1 MDVSELRCALEEG
14 GSSEAWTS
22 VLARFFESHHLS
34 YGHGTDNASDEA
46 YWLIRAQQGWLPEAW
61 SQPPCRDLI
70 NAVVELAERR
80 VLERKPLAYLLGEAW
95 FAGLCFEVDE
105 RVLIPR
111 SPLAELVER
120 GFEPWCSLEPGDQV
134 LDIGTGSGCLAV
146 GTAHY
151 CPGVMVDATDVSGEA
166 LSVARSNV
174 EQYSLESRV
183 RLIES
188 DLFSAVQGRYRL
200 MLSNPPYVPHARL
213 GELALEYS
221 HEPVLALEGGLS
233 GLDIVNRILTSA
245 ADHLLADGVLIVE
258 IGEAQEVFMALHSEL
273 PVTWLEFEHGGEGV
287 FMLTRAELTGY
298 LSG

>member
-70 NAVVELAERR
+70 NAV
-80 VLERKPLAYLLGEAW
+80 
-95 FAGLCFEVDE
+95 AGLCFEVDE

-245 ADHLLADGVLIVE
+245 GDHLLADGVLIVE
-258 IGEAQEVFMALHSEL
+258 IGEAQEAFMALHPEL